1 VTCEAVGAG
10 IGKDAV
16 LAELRQKLEQKTYRA
31 DGVRWV
37 WTPKSNGSERPL
49 GIPTI
54 RDRIVQMALKLI
66 VEPIFG
72 ADFCEHSSGFARN
85 ARPMIR

>member
-1 VTCEAVGAG
+1 MTCEAVGAG

-31 DGVRWV
+31 DGVRRV
-37 WTPKSNGSERPL
+37 WTPKPDGSESPL

-72 ADFCEHSSGFARN
+72 ADFCERSSGFARN
-85 ARPMIR
+85 APPMIR